1 MLSYV
6 KCKTG
11 DKPPNNAVDGG
22 FDDGPSYHATGVV
35 NNLTIPGKVGV
46 RSENDHLLVGAC
58 IPYGS
63 AEHRIH
69 SFEVLTVDDPSAL
82 TYVRCVRT
90 RF

>member
-46 RSENDHLLVGAC
+46 RSENDHLLVVPAFHTGQQN
-58 IPYGS
+58 IGS
-63 AEHRIH
+63 
-69 SFEVLTVDDPSAL
+69 TAL
-82 TYVRCVRT
+82 KCLPWMTPQH
-90 RF
+90 